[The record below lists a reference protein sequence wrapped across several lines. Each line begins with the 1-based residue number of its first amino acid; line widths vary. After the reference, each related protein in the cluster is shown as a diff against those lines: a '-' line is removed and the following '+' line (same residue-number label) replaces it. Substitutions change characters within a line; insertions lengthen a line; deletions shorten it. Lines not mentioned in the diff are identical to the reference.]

1 MIQILEKIEVGK
13 NRNTLVKSLSAVGIL
28 VVILNEIDVMRIPM
42 KVVWK
47 IEILKKVIEILKV
60 EVQRNQSVFC
70 MLVVVSLE
78 VEVVNILNEIDVMKV
93 LRVMVLKMMIQREVD
108 EVEVEEIAGMGLKNI
123 LYNAWM
129 KLM

>member
-28 VVILNEIDVMRIPM
+28 VVTLNEIDVMRIPM

-47 IEILKKVIEILKV
+47 MEILKKVIEILKV
-60 EVQRNQSVFC
+60 EVQRNQSVFW

-123 LYNAWM
+123 LYYAWM